1 MPQKFIYIVRWM
13 CCNILYIK
21 VVNDSVPNICNLDQF
36 GNFFLRFCN
45 FVKFNFLQNAS
56 SVRITYSGVSYQS
69 NYINE
74 YVTLYRPVS
83 IRLSI
88 SIWIIY
94 EMVSYDFLFAK
105 YRVFWGPGS
114 LRTGYFDDRGQGF
127 NENLGRWQE

>member
-1 MPQKFIYIVRWM
+1 MYWRMYCKPSIAIFDIYRNMDVLQDIIYQSRKWKRRKFWY
-13 CCNILYIK
+13 
-21 VVNDSVPNICNLDQF
+21 LDQF
-36 GNFFLRFCN
+36 CNFFLRFCN
-45 FVKFNFLQNAS
+45 FVKINFLQNAS

-94 EMVSYDFLFAK
+94 EMVS
-105 YRVFWGPGS
+105 
-114 LRTGYFDDRGQGF
+114 
-127 NENLGRWQE
+127 